1 MCIYI
6 YIYTHLP
13 LFVYTNRRL
22 SIFYLFESEIERDP
36 PSGLLKKDWIERG
49 GFFSVR
55 GEQRFFNDPLEA
67 RRTGRWSKRARSR
80 PRGCPLKI
88 PPISD
93 IVGIISERAR
103 SSLVGF
109 GGRHGD
115 RSYFSLDSISP
126 PLLSLFPFVLFSWR
140 DDKRGEITT
149 SPLAATRCEVSP
161 LNKLSGL
168 SFYFSSY
175 YPAIHSCYPSMI
187 LHAYLHAVFRLGTSV
202 VKPIRYY
209 VADIKYLSRERE
221 REREGEKGFRL
232 GRVGENRIGARTDS
246 ATKGQGKTMV
256 KFNTL

>member
-93 IVGIISERAR
+93 VVGIISERSVVFGRLWGSPQRSILLFAR
-103 SSLVGF
+103 QHFSPPPLS
-109 GGRHGD
+109 
-115 RSYFSLDSISP
+115 FSLCFI
-126 PLLSLFPFVLFSWR
+126 FV
-140 DDKRGEITT
+140 
-149 SPLAATRCEVSP
+149 
-161 LNKLSGL
+161 
-168 SFYFSSY
+168 
-175 YPAIHSCYPSMI
+175 
-187 LHAYLHAVFRLGTSV
+187 
-202 VKPIRYY
+202 
-209 VADIKYLSRERE
+209 
-221 REREGEKGFRL
+221 
-232 GRVGENRIGARTDS
+232 AR
-246 ATKGQGKTMV
+246 
-256 KFNTL
+256 

>member
-1 MCIYI
+1 MDRK
-6 YIYTHLP
+6 
-13 LFVYTNRRL
+13 RR
-22 SIFYLFESEIERDP
+22 IFLC
-36 PSGLLKKDWIERG
+36 SGRAT
-49 GFFSVR
+49 FFQRSSGSSSNGTLVEACSV
-55 GEQRFFNDPLEA
+55 
-67 RRTGRWSKRARSR
+67 R

-93 IVGIISERAR
+93 VVGIISERAR

-221 REREGEKGFRL
+221 GEVL
-232 GRVGENRIGARTDS
+232 G
-246 ATKGQGKTMV
+246 
-256 KFNTL
+256 

>member
-55 GEQRFFNDPLEA
+55 GEQRFFNDPLKA

-93 IVGIISERAR
+93 VVGIISERAR

-209 VADIKYLSRERE
+209 VADIKYLSRERGRE
-221 REREGEKGFRL
+221 RERKVL
-232 GRVGENRIGARTDS
+232 G
-246 ATKGQGKTMV
+246 
-256 KFNTL
+256 